1 MIEILIVITFLLL
14 VYVVLNERYKKRLE
28 DELDKL
34 HVDMDT
40 IFKAHNNLV
49 TSIVVVND
57 EIQE

>member
-34 HVDMDT
+34 HIDMDT